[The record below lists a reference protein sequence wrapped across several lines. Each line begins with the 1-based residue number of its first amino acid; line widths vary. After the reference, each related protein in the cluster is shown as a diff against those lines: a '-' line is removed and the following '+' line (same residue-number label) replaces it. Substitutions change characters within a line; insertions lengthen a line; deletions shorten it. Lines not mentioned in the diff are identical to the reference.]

1 MDHLDVMNRT
11 FDATRQVVSAVRP
24 EQLDSPSPCD
34 GWTVRDVLNHLV
46 GGMEHFAHAA
56 ANEDSEPFDFQHKA
70 PDVVG
75 DDPATAYDGAA
86 KRCADAWTARGDLEG
101 TARMLG
107 NDSPA
112 VMTWQA
118 NVGDSLIHGWDIA
131 TATGQTYPIDAPVAA
146 EMYQRMNG
154 MVPPE
159 FRGQVFDEEVEVPA
173 DASALDHLIAYTG
186 RTP

>member
-1 MDHLDVMNRT
+1 M
-11 FDATRQVVSAVRP
+11 
-24 EQLDSPSPCD
+24 
-34 GWTVRDVLNHLV
+34 LNHLV
-46 GGMEHFAHAA
+46 GGMECFAHAA

-70 PDVVG
+70 PDVIAG
-75 DDPATAYDGAA
+75 EEPATAYDGAA
-86 KRCADAWTARGDLEG
+86 ERCAEAWTARGDLEG

-112 VMTWQA
+112 VMIWQA

-131 TATGQTYPIDAPVAA
+131 TATGQSYPVDDAVAA
-146 EMYQRMNG
+146 EMYRRMNG

-159 FRGQVFDEEVEVPA
+159 FRGQVFGEEVAVPD
-173 DASALDHLIAYTG
+173 DASALHHLIGYTG